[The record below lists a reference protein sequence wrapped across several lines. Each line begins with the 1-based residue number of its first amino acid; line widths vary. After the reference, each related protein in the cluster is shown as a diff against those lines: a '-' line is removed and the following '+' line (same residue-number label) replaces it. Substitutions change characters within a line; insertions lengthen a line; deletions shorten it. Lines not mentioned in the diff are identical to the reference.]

1 MRGKYDLP
9 GICSFCRS
17 FIQEGYLTD
26 FTIKICGV
34 HMNISISFSYYF
46 AVKFA
51 LLYKKVI
58 IITSGIIMQL
68 SIPYM
73 YKKETT
79 SNSFLLL

>member
-26 FTIKICGV
+26 LPYICGV
-34 HMNISISFSYYF
+34 HLNISISFSYYF

-51 LLYKKVI
+51 LLHKRW
-58 IITSGIIMQL
+58 
-68 SIPYM
+68 
-73 YKKETT
+73 
-79 SNSFLLL
+79 